1 MAEIKTCSNG
11 HNYDSTQYAVCPYC
25 PVSNPDDD
33 YSKTMDDFKKTVLL
47 DENGSTQFDKTVIIE
62 ENIDSATTQ
71 TGLAASQNSFNKT
84 IIVTKN
90 ENSISS
96 PNVKIEKRK
105 IVGWLVTFSHDEL
118 GQDYRLYVGKNKIG
132 SVAGCD
138 IVINDLSVSAEHAV
152 ILFRD
157 NEFFIKDNFS
167 TNGILINGE
176 KTEGG
181 KLKDGNKLELGN
193 TSFTFKTLF

>member
-1 MAEIKTCSNG
+1 MPDFKTCSNG
-11 HNYDSTQYAVCPYC
+11 HNYDSIQYTVCPYC
-25 PVSNPDDD
+25 PVCNPDAD

-47 DENGSTQFDKTVIIE
+47 DENGSAQFDKTVIIE
-62 ENIDSATTQ
+62 ENVDLKSKQPSETDF
-71 TGLAASQNSFNKT
+71 QNPLNKT
-84 IIVTKN
+84 IIVLKN

-118 GQDYRLYVGKNKIG
+118 GQDYRLYAGKNKIG

-138 IVINDLSVSAEHAV
+138 IVINDSSVSGDHAT

-167 TNGILINGE
+167 TNGILINGKRLE
-176 KTEGG
+176 DG
-181 KLKDGNKLELGN
+181 KLKDGDALELGN

>member
-1 MAEIKTCSNG
+1 MPDFKTCSNG
-11 HNYDSTQYAVCPYC
+11 HNYDSIQYTVCPYC
-25 PVSNPDDD
+25 PVCNPDAD

-62 ENIDSATTQ
+62 V
-71 TGLAASQNSFNKT
+71 L
-84 IIVTKN
+84 KN

-118 GQDYRLYVGKNKIG
+118 GQDYRLYAGKNKIG

-138 IVINDLSVSAEHAV
+138 IVINDSSVSGDHAT

-167 TNGILINGE
+167 TNGILINGKRLE
-176 KTEGG
+176 DG
-181 KLKDGNKLELGN
+181 KLKDGDALELGN